1 MSVNMTARQAD
12 IPTEQLELLL
22 QRRLGNRVRDL
33 EIVIAHGGIVL
44 KGWTT
49 TYHAKQLA
57 QHAALEILDLP
68 LVANDIEV
76 R

>member
-1 MSVNMTARQAD
+1 MSVNMAAQQTEL
-12 IPTEQLELLL
+12 PLEQLEILL

-33 EIVIAHGGIVL
+33 EIAIVQGGIVL

-49 TYHAKQLA
+49 TYHVKQLA
-57 QHAALEILDLP
+57 QHAALEVLSLP
-68 LVANDIEV
+68 LIANDIEV